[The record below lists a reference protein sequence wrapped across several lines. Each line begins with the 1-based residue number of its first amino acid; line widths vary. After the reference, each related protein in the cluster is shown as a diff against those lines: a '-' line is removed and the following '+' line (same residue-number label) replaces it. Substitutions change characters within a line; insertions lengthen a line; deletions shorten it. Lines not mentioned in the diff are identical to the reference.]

1 MNRETSGHD
10 SAIGPSERAGL
21 LQYHAAHW
29 IHCSRIA
36 PSAASDRLGWVGM
49 EAARYADL
57 PDTEVD
63 VPPLTHHT
71 LVLVDRPP
79 DEMDLRYEDVDRHAP
94 PPAGSIS
101 VIPAGSPVRWRWS
114 GLKDSLHVFLDPR
127 LVAQVA
133 AESFELDPARVVVP
147 PLDRLDLPRLRAAM
161 QAVDAELR
169 ADEAGGNLA
178 AESLANVLAVYLIR
192 HVSAPRRPARD
203 PDGKLPRRRLRAVV
217 AYIEDRLDANLT
229 LEELAAV
236 AHRSPYHFARQFRAA
251 TGLPP
256 HQYVIA
262 RRVERARQFLQK
274 DGDLPLA
281 QVALRAGFSDQSQF
295 ARHFKRLVGVTPG
308 RYR

>member
-1 MNRETSGHD
+1 MNRETPGHD
-10 SAIGPSERAGL
+10 SAIGPREGAGL
-21 LQYHAAHW
+21 VQYPAARW
-29 IHCSRIA
+29 IRRSIA

-71 LVLVDRPP
+71 LVLFNRPP

-114 GLKDSLHVFLDPR
+114 GSKDSLHVFLEPR

-203 PDGKLPRRRLRAVV
+203 PDGKLPRPPRRQPDSGGIGRRRASQPVPLRA
-217 AYIEDRLDANLT
+217 
-229 LEELAAV
+229 AV
-236 AHRSPYHFARQFRAA
+236 PGGHRAA
-251 TGLPP
+251 AAPVRHRPP
-256 HQYVIA
+256 
-262 RRVERARQFLQK
+262 R
-274 DGDLPLA
+274 
-281 QVALRAGFSDQSQF
+281 RAGQAVPSKGRRPPAGAGGLACRVLGPEPVCPTLQAAGRRD
-295 ARHFKRLVGVTPG
+295 ARPLSLTRKIRQ
-308 RYR
+308 